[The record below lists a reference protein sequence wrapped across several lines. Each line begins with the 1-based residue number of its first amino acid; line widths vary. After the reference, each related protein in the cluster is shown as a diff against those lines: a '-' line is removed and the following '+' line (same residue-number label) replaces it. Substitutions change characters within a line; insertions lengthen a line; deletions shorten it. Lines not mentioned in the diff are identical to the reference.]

1 MSPRN
6 RYVDSHSQV
15 ASSTIFAA
23 VRCSS
28 SLGPKR
34 KRSSASSSR
43 PVPATTP
50 YRRPFGSRRAC
61 TSKIARIP
69 AVPLRSAPSSIVSSY
84 WSVNNARLG
93 SCGAAVFTARNTSRP
108 VAPVWHHGGMRAA
121 PVLRLAPFATKVT
134 IAPERVRE
142 PIQDEDVAPDRPWV
156 TIVWND
162 PVNLMSYVTYVFQQ
176 LFGYSRQKATA
187 LMLDVHHKGRAV
199 VSSGTRE
206 QMEHDVARLHV
217 AGLWATLAQD

>member
-50 YRRPFGSRRAC
+50 YRRPVSSRRAC

-84 WSVNNARLG
+84 WSVNNALLG
-93 SCGAAVFTARNTSRP
+93 SCGAAVFTARTLATSRP

-121 PVLRLAPFATKVT
+121 PVLRDDRV
-134 IAPERVRE
+134 ERPGQPHVLRHLRLPAAVRLQPAE
-142 PIQDEDVAPDRPWV
+142 GHGVDARRP
-156 TIVWND
+156 
-162 PVNLMSYVTYVFQQ
+162 PQGS
-176 LFGYSRQKATA
+176 
-187 LMLDVHHKGRAV
+187 GR
-199 VSSGTRE
+199 
-206 QMEHDVARLHV
+206 
-217 AGLWATLAQD
+217 GL